1 MVFLVKKMSHLFEN
15 PRRRSTLIL
24 FIIFLAGFFLRFR
37 YINGAEFP
45 LNDGGLFYQMTRELI
60 TNNFKLPEFST
71 YNLNNIPFAYPPLGF
86 YVTGLISQILSVDL
100 LQVFIWF
107 PFLSNLL
114 AIPVIYLL
122 TKRLLKKDSSAL
134 LATALWTVCLPSFK
148 WLIMGGGVTR
158 SLAYTASFASLYL
171 FVTYLENR
179 KYKHLIYAFLLGG
192 ITGLSHLEIFWVLC
206 LSISVLWF
214 YYKQTPLKRTIRD
227 LAIYYLGC
235 ILVMSPYLISVI
247 SYHGVSPFLAGFG
260 TGGFDMIKQVFNLI
274 LFNFTEEY
282 VFTVIAALALIGLF
296 YRVTQ
301 RQNCFVTWLFVILF
315 LDPRSV
321 NRSIL
326 IVVSILAAVAIE
338 EIIIPAL
345 RNGVGTEQTLDHYQG
360 LKNANSKHTDRNK
373 QHILFVSAFFVLQL
387 FLLAYFQYYDEISPT
402 QKISQNEFAAFK
414 WITQNTTPDNT
425 FLVLS
430 SSLNWETD
438 QVSEWFPALT
448 DRKSVSTVQGS
459 EWIPNGGHKLQ
470 GDLYDAI
477 NTCLKI
483 DFSCVEETLIEN
495 QIVVDY
501 YFLSINNCVVES
513 AICPKLILAN
523 ALSRSKYEVVFKNSE
538 VVILSNSVE
547 K

>member
-1 MVFLVKKMSHLFEN
+1 MSHLFKN
-15 PRRRSTLIL
+15 PRKRNILIL
-24 FIIFLAGFFLRFR
+24 SIIFLAGFFLRFR
-37 YINGAEFP
+37 YISGAEFP

-60 TNNFKLPEFST
+60 RNNFKLPEFST
-71 YNLNNIPFAYPPLGF
+71 YNLNDIPFAYPPLGF
-86 YVTGLISQILSVDL
+86 YVTGLISQTLNVDL

-107 PFLSNLL
+107 PFISNLL
-114 AIPVIYLL
+114 AIPVVYLL
-122 TKRLLKKDSSAL
+122 TKSLLKKDSSAL

-158 SLAYTASFASLYL
+158 SIAYTASFASLYF
-171 FVTYLENR
+171 FVTYLENS
-179 KYKHLIYAFLLGG
+179 KKKNLIYAILLGG

-206 LSISVLWF
+206 ISLFALWF
-214 YYKQTPLKRTIRD
+214 YNKQTPLKRAIRD

-235 ILVMSPYLISVI
+235 ILVISPYLITVFSK
-247 SYHGVSPFLAGFG
+247 HGVSPFLAGFG

-301 RQNCFVTWLFVILF
+301 RQYCFVTWFFVILF

-345 RNGVGTEQTLDHYQG
+345 RNGAGTEHTFGHQLDCKQI
-360 LKNANSKHTDRNK
+360 KSKITDGKK
-373 QHILFVSAFFVLQL
+373 QHILLVSAFFVFQL

-402 QKISQNEFAAFK
+402 QKISQNELAAFK
-414 WITQNTTPDNT
+414 WITQNTKPDNT
-425 FLVLS
+425 FLVLT

-438 QVSEWFPALT
+438 QISEWFPALT
-448 DRKSVSTVQGS
+448 NRKSVSTVQGS
-459 EWIPNGGHKLQ
+459 EWIPRNGHKLS
-470 GDLYDAI
+470 GDFYDNI
-477 NTCLKI
+477 NSCLK
-483 DFSCVEETLIEN
+483 DSFSCVENVLLEEE
-495 QIVVDY
+495 VEVDY
-501 YFLSINNCVVES
+501 YFFSINTCVAES
-513 AICPKLILAN
+513 AICPNLILEN
-523 ALSRSKYEVVFKNSE
+523 ALSSNIYQVVYRNPE
-538 VVILSNSVE
+538 VVILSYNPE
-547 K
+547 N